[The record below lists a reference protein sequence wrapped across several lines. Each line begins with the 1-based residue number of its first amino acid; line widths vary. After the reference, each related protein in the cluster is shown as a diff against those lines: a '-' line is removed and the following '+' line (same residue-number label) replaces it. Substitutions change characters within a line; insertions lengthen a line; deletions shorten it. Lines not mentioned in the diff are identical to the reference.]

1 MNQHHSNNPFDPGYY
16 NEIELRK
23 IGFKSVGSNV
33 LIAKNNTIIGPENI
47 QIGNNVR
54 IDGFCSFIVPGDG
67 SLILGSNIHI
77 GGYCFL
83 SAHNGIKIDDL
94 STLSQGVKIYTR
106 NDDYSGQFL
115 TNPTVPEIYRGV
127 SYGPVHLL
135 RHSVIGSN
143 SIILPDIIIGIG
155 VSVGA
160 QSLVKSNLDNWG
172 VYAGSP
178 TKKIKERSKQLLTLE
193 QSYLDTLNN

>member
-1 MNQHHSNNPFDPGYY
+1 MTQRHCKNLFDPGYY
-16 NEIELRK
+16 NEFELRK
-23 IGFKSVGSNV
+23 MGFKSIGSNV
-33 LIAKNNTIIGPENI
+33 LIAKNNTIIGLENI
-47 QIGNNVR
+47 QIGSNVR
-54 IDGFCSFIVPGDG
+54 IDGYCSFIAPSQG

-83 SAHNGIKIDDL
+83 SAHSGIKIDDL

-115 TNPTVPEIYRGV
+115 TNPTVPEIYRGI
-127 SYGPVHLL
+127 SSGPVHLSG
-135 RHSVIGSN
+135 HAVIGSS
-143 SIILPDIIIGIG
+143 SIILPNITLGLG

-160 QSLVKSNLDNWG
+160 QSLVKNNLECWG

-178 TKKIKERSKQLLTLE
+178 AKKIKERSKNLLTLE
-193 QSYLDTLNN
+193 RAYLEACIQ